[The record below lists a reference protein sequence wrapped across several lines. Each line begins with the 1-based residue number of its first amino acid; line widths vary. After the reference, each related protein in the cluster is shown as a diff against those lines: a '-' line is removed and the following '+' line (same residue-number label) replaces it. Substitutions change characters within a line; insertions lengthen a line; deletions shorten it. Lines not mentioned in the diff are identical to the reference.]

1 VGSSDTAT
9 VEQRSV
15 PVDYALGW
23 IERSNFADCQHTV
36 MEQGAIPVDELA
48 GPFDLQS
55 TVESGQSYLWDRGDG
70 EMYTTTA
77 AHGGSA
83 WYETVV
89 PPIPDVVDEQAVVRV
104 RQADGALQWEST
116 TDAVPILTHLLRL
129 DDDLT
134 AIEAETPADPLL
146 DRAFEAYPGMRLVR
160 DPVFPCLISF
170 ICSAQMR
177 VSRIHGMQR
186 RLAREYGGELA
197 FDGRTYH
204 AFPTPAQLAERTE
217 EELREQSLGYRAPY
231 VQRTAE
237 MIADGEADPRAAIDR
252 DYEDARDHLT
262 RFVGVGDK
270 VADCVLLFSLG
281 FTEAVPLD
289 TWIQTAIADHYPDC
303 DQGGYVSTSRAIRE
317 QFGGRYAGYA
327 QTYVFH
333 YLRNGG
339 N

>member
-1 VGSSDTAT
+1 
-9 VEQRSV
+9 
-15 PVDYALGW
+15 
-23 IERSNFADCQHTV
+23 
-36 MEQGAIPVDELA
+36 MEQGVIRCADLDGA
-48 GPFDLQS
+48 FDLQS
-55 TVESGQSYLWDRGDG
+55 TVESGQSYLWDRTDG
-70 EMYTTTA
+70 EMYTTSA
-77 AHGGSA
+77 AYGGSA

-89 PPIPDVVDEQAVVRV
+89 PPISGVSDEQAVVRV
-104 RQADGALQWEST
+104 RQERKELHWQST

-129 DDDLT
+129 DDDLD

-146 DRAFEAYPGMRLVR
+146 DRAFAQYSGMRLVR
-160 DPVFPCLISF
+160 DPAFPCLISF

-186 RLAREYGGELA
+186 RLAREYGDEIE

-204 AFPTPAQLAERTE
+204 AFPTPGQLAARTE
-217 EELREQSLGYRAPY
+217 AELREQSLGYRAPY

-237 MIADGEADPRAAIDR
+237 MIAAGEADPRAAVDLA
-252 DYEDARDHLT
+252 YEDARDHLT
-262 RFVGVGDK
+262 QFVGVGNK

-289 TWIQTAIADHYPDC
+289 TWIQTAVADHYPDC